1 MQSEPSIAE
10 GAFAQSVD
18 VLIIGAGISGI
29 GAAHHLQEKCP
40 GQSYAILERRESM
53 GGTWDLFR
61 YPGIRSDSD
70 MYTLGYSFY
79 PWRSPKSIADGPAI
93 LEYVKDTAREFGID
107 KKIEHGVH
115 VKSASWCSE
124 TSRWTVEAEATDS
137 GEVRRFDCG
146 FLFMCSGYYNYDA
159 GYTPKFEG
167 LDDYEGRVV
176 HPQFWT
182 PDIEYTGKQV
192 VVIGSGATAVT
203 LVPELAKQAEHVTML
218 QRSPTY
224 VVSAPGRDPL
234 AVWLRERVPQNL
246 AYHLV
251 RWKNILLG
259 IAMFN
264 FCKRRP
270 EAAKRLILK
279 GVEKN
284 LNPGYDVKTHFNPR
298 YNPWDQR
305 MCLVPDAD
313 LFDSINAGTS
323 SVVTDRIDTFTK
335 KGIRLQSGAE
345 LEADLVVTAT
355 GLDLQ
360 LMGGLVVTVDGERV
374 DPAKSMTYKSMMF
387 SDIPN
392 LALSFGY
399 TNASWTLKCDITC
412 DYVTRLLNFMQKK
425 GYTECRPRVVDS
437 KVEVE
442 SMLNL
447 TSGYI
452 QRSADA
458 FPKQGTKAPWRLY
471 QNYLLD
477 KLTIG
482 LSRIQDPALEFGRS
496 RR

>member
-1 MQSEPSIAE
+1 MQSRPADLL
-10 GAFAQSVD
+10 SVD
-18 VLIIGAGISGI
+18 VLIVGAGISGI
-29 GAAHHLQEKCP
+29 GAAHHLQKKCP
-40 GQSYAILERRESM
+40 NRTFTILERRENM

-79 PWRSPKSIADGPAI
+79 PWRAPKSIADGPSI
-93 LEYVKDTAREFGID
+93 LEYVQDTAREFGID
-107 KKIEHGVH
+107 EKIQYGLH
-115 VKSASWCSE
+115 VKRASWCSE
-124 TSRWTVEAEATDS
+124 TSRWTVEAEVDGS
-137 GEVRRFDCG
+137 GEVRRFDCS

-159 GYTPKFEG
+159 GYTPEFEG
-167 LDDYEGRVV
+167 LADYEGRVV

-182 PDIEYTGKQV
+182 PDIEYRGKRV

-224 VVSAPGRDPL
+224 VISAPGSDPM
-234 AVWLRERVPQNL
+234 AAWLRERVPANL

-259 IAMFN
+259 IALFN
-264 FCKRRP
+264 YCKRKP

-279 GVEKN
+279 AVEKH
-284 LNPGYDVKTHFNPR
+284 LSPGYDVKTHFNPR

-313 LFDSINAGTS
+313 LFESINSGKS
-323 SVVTDRIDTFTK
+323 SVVTDRIESFTK
-335 KGIRLQSGAE
+335 KGIRLQSGTE

-360 LMGGLVVTVDGERV
+360 LVGGLEVIVDGERV
-374 DPAKSMTYKSMMF
+374 DPAQSLTYKSMMF

-412 DYVTRLLNFMQKK
+412 DYVTRLLNYMQKK
-425 GYTECRPRVVDS
+425 GYTECRPRVVDND
-437 KVEVE
+437 VEVE

-447 TSGYI
+447 SSGYI
-452 QRSADA
+452 QRSADR

-471 QNYLLD
+471 QNYVLD
-477 KLTIG
+477 KLTIA
-482 LSRIQDPALEFGRS
+482 LSRIQDPSLEFGRP